1 MLSPFTPPFCRPATA
16 TESHRGPVQHFQL
29 GLIIPSK
36 RRQGVRT
43 LACLASPQVRNI
55 GTTKTLLLS
64 FINHRDPSFPS
75 CGPQHPV
82 SKEQTSA
89 LGPTSLARLQR
100 RAGASEKRQQS
111 QAVAAIAAPPQPQ
124 PPANVELYSSSF
136 SSFSQSPAPA
146 PSAVPSH
153 GRLLVPVP
161 VRLPHAKLFGLP
173 LCPLLA
179 LVKQLGGTQRLWWN
193 NSSSPTSINL
203 SVSPNF
209 HQSFRLLHQRQAAD
223 CPLRFNFAGFAVQSP
238 QRVYSHSRPRHPS
251 NIAPTNCPGLVR
263 DLQPL
268 GLAQTSIPY
277 RKELIRMKENLVH
290 FVPLTTLFC
299 SESYRAA
306 ASALPCRRNNPF
318 STPDY

>member
-16 TESHRGPVQHFQL
+16 TESDRGPVQHFQL

-36 RRQGVRT
+36 RRQGVCT
-43 LACLASPQVRNI
+43 LACLASLQVRNI

-64 FINHRDPSFPS
+64 FINHRDSSFPS
-75 CGPQHPV
+75 WGPEHPV

-89 LGPTSLARLQR
+89 LGPTPLARLQR

-111 QAVAAIAAPPQPQ
+111 QAVAAIAAAAAAPPQPQ
-124 PPANVELYSSSF
+124 PPANVELSSSSF
-136 SSFSQSPAPA
+136 SSFFQSPAPA
-146 PSAVPSH
+146 PSIAPSH

-203 SVSPNF
+203 SVSSTNDK
-209 HQSFRLLHQRQAAD
+209 RRIVD
-223 CPLRFNFAGFAVQSP
+223 CDSTSP
-238 QRVYSHSRPRHPS
+238 
-251 NIAPTNCPGLVR
+251 
-263 DLQPL
+263 
-268 GLAQTSIPY
+268 
-277 RKELIRMKENLVH
+277 
-290 FVPLTTLFC
+290 
-299 SESYRAA
+299 
-306 ASALPCRRNNPF
+306 ALPFKVHNESIHTLDPVIPAISLLPIVPVWSGISNLLV
-318 STPDY
+318 